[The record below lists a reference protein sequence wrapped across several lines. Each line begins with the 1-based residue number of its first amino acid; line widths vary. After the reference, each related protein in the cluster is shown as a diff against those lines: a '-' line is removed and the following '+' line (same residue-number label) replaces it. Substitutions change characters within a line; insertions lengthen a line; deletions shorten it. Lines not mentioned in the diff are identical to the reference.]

1 MANFF
6 RKTASTAPLPDT
18 EEVEM
23 LRQKVGTLEE
33 LVKRAE
39 EELREEK
46 EKLST
51 LQNKTAQWKEKVKEL
66 NAKDRAC
73 IKQLE
78 EELKVIKAM
87 HGDAPIPITAE
98 IQSLVEKG
106 LATLRYEH
114 EGELGAKQR
123 ELEKALATASDRAS
137 ELEKSQRKLE
147 ALQKQ
152 HMEMQQRFTRQMES
166 LSKHHEMEITQ
177 LSERLSEA
185 DSIHELKNHISK
197 QEDEIKAM
205 ESHSTQQAV
214 LAGELQKEIAELTT
228 KNNEL
233 QGKLNESLDKMS
245 VMQEKQRNWKE
256 SVKNMKMQD
265 MNTIQELREE
275 LERQKREAST
285 ESGLHPSHEEKLHQ
299 WKERVKHEKLK
310 DMETIKDLT
319 NKLSKSQQQIDE
331 AQKLINNVAIF
342 LEEIPPKVSH
352 SIEFINKYRSLLSEN
367 FVATKKTASANSST
381 STPLTARKD
390 EKADQDTVRASQN
403 LRAQL
408 DEALQQREEVRR
420 ELKRTSE
427 ELAALREQSGA
438 DTVNLRAQLDEALQ
452 QREEVHRELKRTS
465 EELAALRE
473 QSGADTVN
481 LRAQLDEALQQREE
495 VHRELKRTSEEL
507 AALRE
512 QSGADTVNL
521 RAQLDEALQQREEV
535 HRELKRTSEELAA
548 LREQSGADTVN
559 LRAQLDEALQQR
571 EEARQSFRNIQIR
584 LNEIERECEVAV
596 KEKESG
602 IRLVEEKLVLW
613 KEKVVAAKAR
623 DDARIGSLEITVS
636 SLRDNLS
643 KLVNFLVNFL
653 NVLGETVAFD
663 VYEHGDD
670 DLDLSLLFSCVDN
683 FQRRLE
689 QTMKALDVSEA
700 TMSLI
705 ELLVSLNGKV
715 SEGQKAFVE
724 ISAELQRCQH
734 ELQEAN
740 SRLSEAETK
749 ADSLPSPELV
759 AELEAKNSQ
768 LEEKC
773 DLLRKEIKR
782 QREAF
787 QRDRALQGLSST
799 SATQED
805 GGINL
810 RSAAGVV
817 FERDML
823 SLANQQSQRD
833 NEIRRL
839 RVQLQSL
846 EKENAEMKRE
856 CEHNNSVVAKYTKDI
871 EVLKAKE
878 RVQQSIEY
886 VRNVI
891 LRFLC
896 CTNEELRLQMLPAI
910 STVLEFSSK
919 EKLDVQ
925 RANPSCPRFQ

>member
-408 DEALQQREEVRR
+408 DEALQQREEV
-420 ELKRTSE
+420 
-427 ELAALREQSGA
+427 
-438 DTVNLRAQLDEALQ
+438 
-452 QREEVHRELKRTS
+452 
-465 EELAALRE
+465 
-473 QSGADTVN
+473 
-481 LRAQLDEALQQREE
+481 
-495 VHRELKRTSEEL
+495 
-507 AALRE
+507 
-512 QSGADTVNL
+512 
-521 RAQLDEALQQREEV
+521 

>member
-1 MANFF
+1 MLVFLHTPHQFQGEFLASLLKFILFFGVFFFFWLIFFFFFEFDFTFQPRLGGKRKGCDGKEGRAGEEARRETKTHTEGNKAIKTTTTTTTKGYRGGGEAENQPTEQTPTKGAGVHMANFF
-6 RKTASTAPLPDT
+6 RKTAPTAPLPDT

-123 ELEKALATASDRAS
+123 ELEKALADVSDRAS
-137 ELEKSQRKLE
+137 ELEESQRKLE

-152 HMEMQQRFTRQMES
+152 HMEMQQRFTIQMES

-185 DSIHELKNHISK
+185 DRIHELKNHISG

-256 SVKNMKMQD
+256 SVKKMKMQD

-285 ESGLHPSHEEKLHQ
+285 EIGLHPSHEEKLHQ

-367 FVATKKTASANSST
+367 FAATKKTASANSST

-403 LRAQL
+403 LRSQL
-408 DEALQQREEVRR
+408 DEAV
-420 ELKRTSE
+420 
-427 ELAALREQSGA
+427 
-438 DTVNLRAQLDEALQ
+438 Q

-481 LRAQLDEALQQREE
+481 LRSQLDEA
-495 VHRELKRTSEEL
+495 V
-507 AALRE
+507 
-512 QSGADTVNL
+512 
-521 RAQLDEALQQREEV
+521 
-535 HRELKRTSEELAA
+535 
-548 LREQSGADTVN
+548 
-559 LRAQLDEALQQR
+559 QQR
-571 EEARQSFRNIQIR
+571 EEARQSCRNIQIR
-584 LNEIERECEVAV
+584 LNEVERECEVAV
-596 KEKESG
+596 KEKGDG

-623 DDARIGSLEITVS
+623 DDARIGSLEIIVS

-643 KLVNFLVNFL
+643 KLVNCLVKFL
-653 NVLGETVAFD
+653 NVLGETVACD
-663 VYEHGDD
+663 VHEHGDD

-689 QTMKALDVSEA
+689 ETMKALDVSEA
-700 TMSLI
+700 TMPLI

-715 SEGQKAFVE
+715 SEGQEAFVE

-782 QREAF
+782 QRETF

-805 GGINL
+805 GGVNL
-810 RSAAGVV
+810 RSAAGVI

>member
-1 MANFF
+1 M
-6 RKTASTAPLPDT
+6 
-18 EEVEM
+18 
-23 LRQKVGTLEE
+23 
-33 LVKRAE
+33 
-39 EELREEK
+39 
-46 EKLST
+46 
-51 LQNKTAQWKEKVKEL
+51 
-66 NAKDRAC
+66 
-73 IKQLE
+73 
-78 EELKVIKAM
+78 
-87 HGDAPIPITAE
+87 
-98 IQSLVEKG
+98 
-106 LATLRYEH
+106 
-114 EGELGAKQR
+114 
-123 ELEKALATASDRAS
+123 
-137 ELEKSQRKLE
+137 
-147 ALQKQ
+147 
-152 HMEMQQRFTRQMES
+152 
-166 LSKHHEMEITQ
+166 
-177 LSERLSEA
+177 
-185 DSIHELKNHISK
+185 
-197 QEDEIKAM
+197 
-205 ESHSTQQAV
+205 
-214 LAGELQKEIAELTT
+214 
-228 KNNEL
+228 
-233 QGKLNESLDKMS
+233 
-245 VMQEKQRNWKE
+245 
-256 SVKNMKMQD
+256 
-265 MNTIQELREE
+265 
-275 LERQKREAST
+275 
-285 ESGLHPSHEEKLHQ
+285 
-299 WKERVKHEKLK
+299 
-310 DMETIKDLT
+310 
-319 NKLSKSQQQIDE
+319 
-331 AQKLINNVAIF
+331 
-342 LEEIPPKVSH
+342 
-352 SIEFINKYRSLLSEN
+352 
-367 FVATKKTASANSST
+367 
-381 STPLTARKD
+381 
-390 EKADQDTVRASQN
+390 N

-408 DEALQQREEVRR
+408 DEAVQQREEVQR
-420 ELKRTSE
+420 ELRRTIE
-427 ELAALREQSGA
+427 ELAALREQSGV
-438 DTVNLRAQLDEALQ
+438 DTM
-452 QREEVHRELKRTS
+452 
-465 EELAALRE
+465 
-473 QSGADTVN
+473 
-481 LRAQLDEALQQREE
+481 
-495 VHRELKRTSEEL
+495 
-507 AALRE
+507 
-512 QSGADTVNL
+512 
-521 RAQLDEALQQREEV
+521 
-535 HRELKRTSEELAA
+535 
-548 LREQSGADTVN
+548 N

-623 DDARIGSLEITVS
+623 DDARIGSLEITVG

-643 KLVNFLVNFL
+643 KLVNCLVNFL
-653 NVLGETVAFD
+653 NVLGETVACD
-663 VYEHGDD
+663 VHEHGDD

-700 TMSLI
+700 TMPLI

-749 ADSLPSPELV
+749 VGSLPSPELV

-805 GGINL
+805 GGVNL

>member
-6 RKTASTAPLPDT
+6 RKTAPTAPLPDT

-123 ELEKALATASDRAS
+123 ELEKALADVSDRAS
-137 ELEKSQRKLE
+137 ELEESQRKLE

-152 HMEMQQRFTRQMES
+152 HMEMQQRFTSQMES

-185 DSIHELKNHISK
+185 DRIHELKNHISG

-256 SVKNMKMQD
+256 SVKKMKMQD

-285 ESGLHPSHEEKLHQ
+285 EIALHPSHEEKLHQ

-310 DMETIKDLT
+310 DMEAIKDLT

-367 FVATKKTASANSST
+367 FAATKKTASANSST

-390 EKADQDTVRASQN
+390 EKADQDTVRASEN
-403 LRAQL
+403 LRSQL
-408 DEALQQREEVRR
+408 DEAV
-420 ELKRTSE
+420 
-427 ELAALREQSGA
+427 
-438 DTVNLRAQLDEALQ
+438 Q

-481 LRAQLDEALQQREE
+481 LRVQLDEAVQQREE

-521 RAQLDEALQQREEV
+521 RVQLDEAVQQREEV

-548 LREQSGADTVN
+548 LREQRGRT
-559 LRAQLDEALQQR
+559 
-571 EEARQSFRNIQIR
+571 
-584 LNEIERECEVAV
+584 
-596 KEKESG
+596 
-602 IRLVEEKLVLW
+602 
-613 KEKVVAAKAR
+613 
-623 DDARIGSLEITVS
+623 
-636 SLRDNLS
+636 
-643 KLVNFLVNFL
+643 
-653 NVLGETVAFD
+653 
-663 VYEHGDD
+663 
-670 DLDLSLLFSCVDN
+670 
-683 FQRRLE
+683 
-689 QTMKALDVSEA
+689 
-700 TMSLI
+700 
-705 ELLVSLNGKV
+705 
-715 SEGQKAFVE
+715 
-724 ISAELQRCQH
+724 
-734 ELQEAN
+734 
-740 SRLSEAETK
+740 
-749 ADSLPSPELV
+749 P
-759 AELEAKNSQ
+759 
-768 LEEKC
+768 
-773 DLLRKEIKR
+773 
-782 QREAF
+782 
-787 QRDRALQGLSST
+787 
-799 SATQED
+799 
-805 GGINL
+805 
-810 RSAAGVV
+810 
-817 FERDML
+817 
-823 SLANQQSQRD
+823 
-833 NEIRRL
+833 
-839 RVQLQSL
+839 
-846 EKENAEMKRE
+846 
-856 CEHNNSVVAKYTKDI
+856 
-871 EVLKAKE
+871 
-878 RVQQSIEY
+878 
-886 VRNVI
+886 
-891 LRFLC
+891 
-896 CTNEELRLQMLPAI
+896 
-910 STVLEFSSK
+910 
-919 EKLDVQ
+919 
-925 RANPSCPRFQ
+925 